1 VRFIQDARKNSGLE
15 ITDRIELWWQ
25 ADGEQLT
32 SALSEHSA
40 AIAAEVLGVS
50 VSVGRPNA
58 DVKPHRDDDLGLTV
72 WLRAAGE

>member
-1 VRFIQDARKNSGLE
+1 LE

-25 ADGEQLT
+25 AD
-32 SALSEHSA
+32 SDALAAALREHRD
-40 AIAAEVLGVS
+40 AIGREVLAVS
-50 VSVGRPNA
+50 VEGGRPNA